1 MKVANNPVTS
11 AKRLLEGLLQDD
23 VIQVKPSD
31 RERFMRDWE
40 LAMDDLSDAER
51 QYSSPAQAPAPEAK
65 KPQLKVTK
73 VFGGM
78 TFHKGKQVRAVV
90 AAPTQKR
97 AAELVGMSVGEF
109 RQFWSVTGNSEEV
122 RVALSQPETVFG
134 RSFTKFDEQFKPFE

>member
-51 QYSSPAQAPAPEAK
+51 QYFSPAPAQEAK
-65 KPQLKVTK
+65 KPQLKATK

-78 TFHKGKQVRAVV
+78 TFHDGKQMRAVV
-90 AAPTQKR
+90 AAPSQKR

-109 RQFWSVTGNSEEV
+109 RQFWSVTGNSEEI
-122 RVALSQPETVFG
+122 RAALSRPGTVFG
-134 RSFTKFDEQFKPFE
+134 KPLTDFKASLEPLE